1 MEVSYFCYTGREASY
16 CHVVPICSSD
26 WKAKKLLES
35 YVSKPTALGDVA
47 INHHSTMYHD

>member
-1 MEVSYFCYTGREASY
+1 MWCQF
-16 CHVVPICSSD
+16 VVLIG
-26 WKAKKLLES
+26 KLRKLLES